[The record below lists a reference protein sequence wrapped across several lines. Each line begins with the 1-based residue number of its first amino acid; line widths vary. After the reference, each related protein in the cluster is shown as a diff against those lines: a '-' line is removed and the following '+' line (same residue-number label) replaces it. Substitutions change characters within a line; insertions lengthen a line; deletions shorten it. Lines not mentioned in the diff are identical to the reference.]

1 MQKTSALYRKIL
13 AGIHTKETRV
23 SIGDTGFLVDKR
35 GNGITFGGTR
45 ILVATSGADAGY
57 GMNILASVETT
68 GAIFDGDE
76 PSVGN
81 VVSRECDIKMLKPSG
96 NIEGMSRLAVYVR
109 LVDSTSGECSEWLPQ
124 GVFYAD
130 SIDQDA
136 DEDDVQW
143 LKIHGYDAILFAEQD
158 YPADSKLTWPAKD
171 IDVVR
176 EIAQAMG
183 VTVDPRTAEIMNKA
197 YPVQYNPE
205 YTCREYLGYI
215 AAMYAGCFLMSESG
229 ELLLVC
235 FWNIPKETR
244 DLIDTHGYAITFG
257 GDRIVV

>member
-45 ILVATSGADAGY
+45 ILVGASGADAGY

-68 GAIFDGDE
+68 GAIFDGNE
-76 PSVGN
+76 PTVGN
-81 VVSRECDIKMLKPSG
+81 VISRECDIKMLKPSG
-96 NIEGMSRLAVYVR
+96 NIEGMSRIAVYVR
-109 LVDSTSGECSEWLPQ
+109 LVSDGGECSEWLPQ

-136 DEDDVQW
+136 DEDDVKW

-183 VTVDPRTAEIMNKA
+183 VTVDPRTAEIMRNA
-197 YPVQYNPE
+197 YPENADWCYRRDGGKGGEAGEHGRAENRDVLGRYPVFHPGGVPVPVR
-205 YTCREYLGYI
+205 REILQR
-215 AAMYAGCFLMSESG
+215 L
-229 ELLLVC
+229 
-235 FWNIPKETR
+235 PRRTR
-244 DLIDTHGYAITFG
+244 RGNRPHGG
-257 GDRIVV
+257 